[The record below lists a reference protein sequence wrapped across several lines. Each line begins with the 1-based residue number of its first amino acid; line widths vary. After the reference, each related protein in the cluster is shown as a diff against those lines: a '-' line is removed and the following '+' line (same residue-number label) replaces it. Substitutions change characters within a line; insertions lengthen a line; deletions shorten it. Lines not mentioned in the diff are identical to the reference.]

1 MLFYLIGIKG
11 SAMSALAK
19 ILYQQGHMVT
29 GVDVE
34 NDFYTM
40 KNLENISLEN
50 FNNMQLKRHYFYI
63 IGNAYKNHSVTNYI
77 KHMKYYTLEY
87 PQFLT
92 KHFRKKSWICV
103 AGTHGKTTT
112 TKMLATLLPNST
124 CLIGDGSAQ
133 ENKKGP
139 FIVEACE
146 YRNTFLNYNP
156 SISVILNVD
165 YDHVDFFKSKEAYKA
180 SFITFVKQ
188 SKISIINGDEFDYRG
203 SNVIT
208 FGMKQGNDVVFSYSK
223 GTVTIL
229 RKVFNLPVIGE
240 KYAYDF
246 VGAYLAA
253 KLSNCRDWELQQRI
267 SQFTMPR
274 RRYEKKIMKEQ
285 TIICDYGHHPA
296 EIKAIYDAVKEEHP
310 KQKVICI
317 FEPHTISRLQCFI
330 EDFKTTLSLFDEC
343 YLYALFSSVREAHN
357 LVLEKQLYKY
367 LDFPL
372 YDYTAKTK
380 LLSEKNIVLCFMG
393 AGDIDKAYQEYT
405 ENLHRVV

>member
-11 SAMSALAK
+11 AAMSALAK

-63 IGNAYKNHSVTNYI
+63 IGNAYKNHSVTKYI

-92 KHFRKKSWICV
+92 KHFQKKSWICV

-133 ENKKGP
+133 ENKEGP

-203 SNVIT
+203 NNVIT
-208 FGMKQGNDVVFSYSK
+208 FGMKQGNDVVFTYSK

-229 RKVFNLPVIGE
+229 RKVFNLPVMGE

-253 KLSNCRDWELQQRI
+253 KLLNCRDWELQQRI
-267 SQFTMPR
+267 SQFTMPK
-274 RRYEKKIMKEQ
+274 RRYEKTIIKDQ

-330 EDFKTTLSLFDEC
+330 EDFKSTLSLFDEC

-357 LVLEKQLYKY
+357 LVLERQLYKY

-393 AGDIDKAYQEYT
+393 AGDIDKAYQEYI
-405 ENLHRVV
+405 ENLHRSV